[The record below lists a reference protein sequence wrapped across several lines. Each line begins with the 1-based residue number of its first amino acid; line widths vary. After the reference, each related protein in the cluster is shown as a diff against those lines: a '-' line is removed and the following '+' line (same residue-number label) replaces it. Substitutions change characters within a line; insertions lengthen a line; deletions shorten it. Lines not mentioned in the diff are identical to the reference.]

1 MGMWTRSSSGWS
13 DEVGQVVKDGFAF
26 VAYAN
31 AGLIRKIDDIPEL
44 KTELINLSEGRTKLE
59 MSRYALLL
67 AEHVL
72 EISGLPQ
79 DADIGACF
87 AVVAAWQRGEVRF
100 QDALEVA
107 GALNR
112 RAREEKNPVYVKALR
127 ALGQIAATPHVR
139 WHPLVA
145 SEYAV
150 VLVNLLYP
158 GDMERVREERYFQIG
173 LMRGELSVD

>member
-1 MGMWTRSSSGWS
+1 MGTI
-13 DEVGQVVKDGFAF
+13 VKDGFAF

-31 AGLIRKIDDIPEL
+31 AGLIRKIDDIPVL
-44 KTELINLSEGRTKLE
+44 KTELITLSESRTKVE
-59 MSRYALLL
+59 MSQYALLL
-67 AEHVL
+67 ATHIL
-72 EISGLPQ
+72 EVSGLPR
-79 DADIGACF
+79 DVDTDACF
-87 AVVAAWQRGEVRF
+87 AVVGRWQRGEVRF

-107 GALNR
+107 GTLNR

-150 VLVNLLYP
+150 VMINLLFP
-158 GDMERVREERYFQIG
+158 GDMKKVREEREYQIG
-173 LMRGELSVD
+173 LMRGALPVD

>member
-1 MGMWTRSSSGWS
+1 MGK
-13 DEVGQVVKDGFAF
+13 VVKDGFAF

-31 AGLIRKIDDIPEL
+31 AGLIRKIEDIPAL
-44 KTELINLSEGRTKLE
+44 KTELIARSEGRTKLE
-59 MSRYALLL
+59 MSQYGLLL
-67 AEHVL
+67 ATHIL
-72 EISGLPQ
+72 EVSGLPRG
-79 DADIGACF
+79 ADTDACF
-87 AVVAAWQRGEVRF
+87 AVVGRWQRGEARF

-112 RAREEKNPVYVKALR
+112 RARTEKNPVYVKALR

-150 VLVNLLYP
+150 VLINLLCP
-158 GDMERVREERYFQIG
+158 GDMEKVRAERAFQIG
-173 LMRGELSVD
+173 LMKGELSVD